1 MALLLAGGLALVLEQ
16 GLAGRVQLLGLLA
29 VLAAK
34 IMAVAE
40 ELAAL
45 IVELVF
51 QVEQAELAVGR
62 LNVLVLVEEDLLGIQ
77 VTAETALLLQVQLL
91 VLLLEEMVLEAA
103 VVEAEQVLMFG
114 IAVTAGSALL
124 VIQQAEL
131 AVVAL
136 VCMDRVQMALV
147 AFRRNSIRIKGK
159 NPLLAALAEPVVAG
173 ILQLET
179 IQKVAM
185 AVLAEVELVVLDIT
199 APMVVWAE
207 LVLYEL
213 CGD

>member
-1 MALLLAGGLALVLEQ
+1 LLLVVLE
-16 GLAGRVQLLGLLA
+16 
-29 VLAAK
+29 AK

-103 VVEAEQVLMFG
+103 VVEAEQVLMVG